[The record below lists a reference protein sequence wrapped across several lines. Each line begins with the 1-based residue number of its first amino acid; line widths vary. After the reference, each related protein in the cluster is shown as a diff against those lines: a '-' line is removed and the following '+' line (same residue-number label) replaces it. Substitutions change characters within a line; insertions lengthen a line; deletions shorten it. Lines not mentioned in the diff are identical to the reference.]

1 MGESQL
7 NYILYAAAAVV
18 VVILA
23 VNASRYANMLDRN
36 SKLPGAFIGAVILAA
51 ITSMP
56 EFFTSLS
63 SVTLFDMRDFPVGNV
78 LGSNIF
84 NLSVMSVMMLFYMKK
99 FRKAK
104 LSRVYSRIAIIVIVM
119 YALAGIGFIA
129 GDRLSVAHFG
139 IVSVLIAI
147 LYIAGAKYA
156 AMADDITADESALK
170 YAASVNKKLSN
181 RQVLGRLIATAGFLV
196 IASGAV
202 TYAAGNLT
210 VEWGLSNGFAG
221 AIFLGIATSIP
232 EVTSVI
238 TLFRVKNFDIAVG
251 GIIGSSMF
259 NFLILA
265 VTDAVYQRNIYVV
278 SEPKIEIMT
287 LTGLLSTAFFLL
299 MMIERERDR
308 RMNYI
313 CPVLIILCYGG
324 FFLI

>member
-1 MGESQL
+1 MA
-7 NYILYAAAAVV
+7 NYILYVAAAAVV
-18 VVILA
+18 VVLA

-51 ITSMP
+51 ITSLP
-56 EFFTSLS
+56 EFFTSIS
-63 SVTLFDMRDFPVGNV
+63 SVTLFDMKDFPVGNV

-84 NLSVMSVMMLFYMKK
+84 NLSVMSLVILVYSKK
-99 FRKAK
+99 FSKAR
-104 LSRVYSRIAIIVIVM
+104 LSRVYSRIAVIVIIM

-129 GDRLSVAHFG
+129 GDRLTLAHFG
-139 IVSVLIAI
+139 AASLLIAL

-170 YAASVNKKLSN
+170 YVASIDKGLSN
-181 RQVLGRLIATAGFLV
+181 RQALGRLIATAGFLV
-196 IASGAV
+196 IASGVV

-210 VEWGLSNGFAG
+210 VAWGLSNGFAG
-221 AIFLGIATSIP
+221 AVFLGIATSIP

-265 VTDAVYQRNIYVV
+265 VTDAVYLRNIYVV

-299 MMIERERDR
+299 MMIEREKDR
-308 RMNYI
+308 RMNII
-313 CPVLIILCYGG
+313 CPVLIIICYAG
-324 FFLI
+324 FFFI

>member
-1 MGESQL
+1 M
-7 NYILYAAAAVV
+7 NYVLYAVSAVV

-36 SKLPGAFIGAVILAA
+36 SRLPGAFIGGVILAA
-51 ITSMP
+51 ITSLP

-63 SVTLFDMRDFPVGNV
+63 SVTIFSMHDFPVGNV

-84 NLSVMSVMMLFYMKK
+84 NLSVMSVVILFYVKK
-99 FRKAK
+99 FSKAK
-104 LSRVYSRIAIIVIVM
+104 LSRVYSRIAIIVIIM
-119 YALAGIGFIA
+119 YALVGIGFIA

-139 IVSVLIAI
+139 IVSVLVAM

-156 AMADDITADESALK
+156 AMSDDTTADESALK
-170 YAASVNKKLSN
+170 YAASIKKDLSN
-181 RQVLGRLIATAGFLV
+181 RQAMGRLIATSGFLV
-196 IASGAV
+196 IASGVV

-210 VEWGLSNGFAG
+210 VEWGLSHGFAG

-265 VTDAVYQRNIYVV
+265 VTDAVYLRNIYIV

-287 LTGLLSTAFFLL
+287 LAGLLSTAFFLL
-299 MMIERERDR
+299 MMIEREKDR

-313 CPVLIILCYGG
+313 CPVLIILCYAG

>member
-1 MGESQL
+1 MGDFVL
-7 NYILYAAAAVV
+7 DYIIYAVAAVV
-18 VVILA
+18 VVVLA

-51 ITSMP
+51 ITSLP

-63 SVTLFDMRDFPVGNV
+63 SVTIFHMQDFPVGNV

-84 NLSVMSVMMLFYMKK
+84 NLSVMSLMILVYGKK
-99 FRKAK
+99 FKKAR

-139 IVSVLIAI
+139 IVSVLIAM

-156 AMADDITADESALK
+156 AMADDTTADESALK
-170 YAASVNKKLSN
+170 YVASVDKELSN
-181 RQVLGRLIATAGFLV
+181 RQALGRLIVTSGFLV
-196 IASGAV
+196 IASGVV

-210 VEWGLSNGFAG
+210 VAWGLSNGFAG
-221 AIFLGIATSIP
+221 AVFLGIATSIP
-232 EVTSVI
+232 EVTSVV

-265 VTDAVYQRNIYVV
+265 VTDAVYLRNIYMV

-287 LTGLLSTAFFLL
+287 LAGLLSTAFFLL
-299 MMIERERDR
+299 MMIEREKDR
-308 RMNYI
+308 RMNI
-313 CPVLIILCYGG
+313 VCPVLIILCYAG
-324 FFLI
+324 FFFI